1 MLLVRQIR
9 GVKDQNPNPVIEIFT
24 YLNHFSPLKFNK
36 NFVDI
41 TEKKHSSIDKLLL
54 FFQNILSQ
62 NWGKATFDNR
72 KKFIKFLN
80 VTIKED
86 SGTINN
92 TSPITWENEELY
104 IFNLYKE
111 FLEQIKKKITHYESK
126 NIDDDVESEK
136 IKSCKEFIEK
146 MTNELNKPNITIK
159 MINKIKENIK
169 KAKDNLKLYSFIE
182 GDFFNEYLSKF
193 FLFLSS
199 IKETYLKELS
209 ISKFNTKEEQYIFE
223 YFMIFIS
230 NYNFENI
237 TQAICDV
244 WKYSFQS
251 YESDLKLKLTE
262 EYKHKNNPMIL
273 TFDNNSLIINAEEF
287 KQIEIKNIEHYEII
301 NLLINIYQNKKFKEY
316 KSIDYVKIH
325 NINEHLYIKK
335 INEKWISF
343 NLILFNS
350 NTIKS
355 MYQTLLKEQN
365 ILILNETEL
374 TVILKNII
382 LYTFKTDFVGIT
394 MRSSLKIYEYNNYSE
409 SIQASNNN
417 ESNEDVFKLMT
428 LAFTQ
433 ITNFHEILGHLN
445 IGYQIYSFEDED
457 KKKNFESPEVN
468 KELSSEYA
476 KKRGNKESGE
486 DIEIKLFGRV
496 ITYLTLKEALFL
508 LNPKNYIEKDYN
520 IFREKFKKCND
531 SDLYIDE
538 TFRNLL
544 ISFFGINPDNIR
556 KCKNIK
562 FKLEDSTK
570 KSNDISIFS
579 IKAKH
584 PTDYNID
591 GCKKEDF
598 SDILKFLKKIIN
610 LREIGTRR
618 FYMR

>member
-1 MLLVRQIR
+1 
-9 GVKDQNPNPVIEIFT
+9 
-24 YLNHFSPLKFNK
+24 
-36 NFVDI
+36 
-41 TEKKHSSIDKLLL
+41 
-54 FFQNILSQ
+54 
-62 NWGKATFDNR
+62 
-72 KKFIKFLN
+72 
-80 VTIKED
+80 
-86 SGTINN
+86 
-92 TSPITWENEELY
+92 
-104 IFNLYKE
+104 
-111 FLEQIKKKITHYESK
+111 
-126 NIDDDVESEK
+126 
-136 IKSCKEFIEK
+136 
-146 MTNELNKPNITIK
+146 
-159 MINKIKENIK
+159 
-169 KAKDNLKLYSFIE
+169 
-182 GDFFNEYLSKF
+182 
-193 FLFLSS
+193 
-199 IKETYLKELS
+199 
-209 ISKFNTKEEQYIFE
+209 
-223 YFMIFIS
+223 
-230 NYNFENI
+230 
-237 TQAICDV
+237 
-244 WKYSFQS
+244 
-251 YESDLKLKLTE
+251 
-262 EYKHKNNPMIL
+262 
-273 TFDNNSLIINAEEF
+273 
-287 KQIEIKNIEHYEII
+287 
-301 NLLINIYQNKKFKEY
+301 
-316 KSIDYVKIH
+316 
-325 NINEHLYIKK
+325 
-335 INEKWISF
+335 
-343 NLILFNS
+343 
-350 NTIKS
+350 
-355 MYQTLLKEQN
+355 
-365 ILILNETEL
+365 
-374 TVILKNII
+374 
-382 LYTFKTDFVGIT
+382 

-538 TFRNLL
+538 TFRNYL

-598 SDILKFLKKIIN
+598 SDILKFSKKIIN
-610 LREIGTRR
+610 LRETLEVEDFICDDKNNN
-618 FYMR
+618 